1 MACPTTL
8 PKWDGYCR
16 AAVGAD
22 KSRRCVPP
30 NGTRTQSKTGGTGA
44 SPNSKN
50 ALAEGRTILWA
61 DESGSYLLPALL
73 RTWAPVAQTPVI
85 QRKLSYDHLSAIS
98 AISAIS
104 LTRDLYLAVQDHSYK
119 GADVIGFLEQLLAE
133 IPGKLPVIWDDAPI
147 HRRRAVKDYLALGA
161 ARRLRLEQLP
171 WYAPE
176 LNPDEGVW
184 RYLKRVELK
193 NVVCADLGHLRRE
206 FWAAVQ
212 RLLAKPD
219 VLRACVREVG
229 YV

>member
-1 MACPTTL
+1 MGRILRGCGWSR
-8 PKWDGYCR
+8 KI
-16 AAVGAD
+16 
-22 KSRRCVPP
+22 RRCVPP
-30 NGTRTQSKTGGTGA
+30 NGTRTQSKTGGIGA
-44 SPNSKN
+44 LANSKN

-61 DESGSYLLPALL
+61 DESGFYLLPALL

-98 AISAIS
+98 AIS
-104 LTRDLYLAVQDHSYK
+104 LTGDLYLAVQDHSYK
-119 GADVIGFLEQLLAE
+119 GADVVGFLEQLLAA
-133 IPGKLPVIWDDAPI
+133 IPGKLLVIWDGAPV
-147 HRRRAVKDYLALGA
+147 RRCRAAKEYLARGA

-171 WYAPE
+171 GYAPE
-176 LNPDEGVW
+176 LNPDEGIW

-193 NVVCADLGHLRRE
+193 NVVCADLGHLRHE
-206 FWAAVQ
+206 FWAAAQ

>member
-1 MACPTTL
+1 MAGLRLEPT
-8 PKWDGYCR
+8 KAG
-16 AAVGAD
+16 AAFH
-22 KSRRCVPP
+22 P
-30 NGTRTQSKTGGTGA
+30 TGRERNPRLAGSA
-44 SPNSKN
+44 LWRNQKN

-61 DESGSYLLPALL
+61 DESGFYLLPALL

-85 QRKLSYDHLSAIS
+85 RRKLSYDHLSAIS
-98 AISAIS
+98 
-104 LTRDLYLAVQDHSYK
+104 LTGDLYLAVQDHSYK

-133 IPGKLPVIWDDAPI
+133 IPGKLLVIGDGAPI
-147 HRRRAVKDYLALGA
+147 HRCRAVKEYLARGA

-171 WYAPE
+171 GYAPE
-176 LNPDEGVW
+176 LNPDEGIW

-206 FWAAVQ
+206 FWAAVP
-212 RLLAKPD
+212 RRLAKPD